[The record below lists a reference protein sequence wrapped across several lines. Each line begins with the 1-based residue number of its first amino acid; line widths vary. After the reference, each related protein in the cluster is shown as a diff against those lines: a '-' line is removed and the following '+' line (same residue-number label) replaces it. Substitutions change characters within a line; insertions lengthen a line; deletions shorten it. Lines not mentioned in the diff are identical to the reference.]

1 LSGVDDPT
9 PSGTGTEGGRVRAKR
24 RAQAEYLANLAQ
36 GCQTGNTTVCPGTT
50 ATERLILV
58 GDFNAFQFNDGFV
71 DSIGTIRGAPTPPD
85 QVVLPSSDL
94 VSPNLINLVDPMP
107 FAQITTN
114 QAYSFL
120 FDGNAQVLDHIL
132 ITQNLLSRFKDF
144 QYARL
149 NADFPEIFRND
160 PNRPERI
167 SDHDAPVA
175 YFSLLAPKRRRFFN
189 IFY

>member
-1 LSGVDDPT
+1 
-9 PSGTGTEGGRVRAKR
+9 
-24 RAQAEYLANLAQ
+24 
-36 GCQTGNTTVCPGTT
+36 
-50 ATERLILV
+50 
-58 GDFNAFQFNDGFV
+58 
-71 DSIGTIRGAPTPPD
+71 
-85 QVVLPSSDL
+85 VLPSSDL
-94 VSPNLINLVDPMP
+94 VNPNLINLVDSLPS
-107 FAQITTN
+107 ARVATN

-132 ITQNLLSRFKDF
+132 ITQNLQSRFKDIHF
-144 QYARL
+144 ARFD
-149 NADFPEIFRND
+149 ADFPEIFRND